1 MHKRDDEKS
10 RKRKESSDDDSET
23 LKKEKGVKGDK
34 HRHRKGTMSLV
45 SCPYY
50 SFRKQ
55 FENSDV
61 YVLSFDFTLTLK

>member
-34 HRHRKGTMSLV
+34 HRHRKGTMRHFLSLFLV
-45 SCPYY
+45 L
-50 SFRKQ
+50 
-55 FENSDV
+55 
-61 YVLSFDFTLTLK
+61 YVLSFDITLTLK

>member
-50 SFRKQ
+50 SFRKL
-55 FENSDV
+55 V

>member
-50 SFRKQ
+50 SFR
-55 FENSDV
+55 NSDV
-61 YVLSFDFTLTLK
+61 YVLSFDFTVTLK

>member
-50 SFRKQ
+50 SFIRTI
-55 FENSDV
+55 V
-61 YVLSFDFTLTLK
+61 